1 MVTKGNTAMP
11 TNLPR
16 SRSELH
22 SRPKQLRVADEP
34 DAHDPQSGEAA
45 RALRIEIAIAI
56 EILASDLDIRLA
68 GSIALRVSRP

>member
-34 DAHDPQSGEAA
+34 DAHDPRSEEAA

-56 EILASDLDIRLA
+56 EILANGFDVRLA
-68 GSIALRVSRP
+68 GNIALRISRQ